1 MSQRLF
7 ETEGLLQCFV
17 YRLLHRSIPLKWLQ
31 RLFRNFFKTRSAN
44 MKKTITPGSIAP
56 RSGQWEL
63 IGPRGGHTGQEVTV
77 VKGKPMPP
85 TSRPNMSYTLV
96 DPTKHKSGT

>member
-1 MSQRLF
+1 
-7 ETEGLLQCFV
+7 
-17 YRLLHRSIPLKWLQ
+17 
-31 RLFRNFFKTRSAN
+31 

-63 IGPRGGHTGQEVTV
+63 IGPRGGHTGQKVTV